1 MQGKH
6 SNHSSSAVY
15 RMSFPAIMSTN
26 LFSIKSHVLPCQ
38 HIREYPRATRHRQE
52 DVLYLD
58 IKQYLPL
65 NSLNPQAGDVTI
77 IAAHGN
83 GFPKVRV
90 LIEVTPIGPSKT
102 KQPREGIIRAA
113 LG

>member
-1 MQGKH
+1 
-6 SNHSSSAVY
+6 
-15 RMSFPAIMSTN
+15 MSTN
-26 LFSIKSHVLPCQ
+26 FFSVKSHVLPCQ
-38 HIREYPRATRHRQE
+38 HIREYPRATRHKQE

-65 NSLNPQAGDVTI
+65 NSLNPQAGEVTI

-90 LIEVTPIGPSKT
+90 LIEVTPIRLSKI
-102 KQPREGIIRAA
+102 KQPREGVVRAA